1 MSAPQPEPANPLH
14 TMDLPWIPSGP
25 GNSFRPLRFDTASWS
40 ELMRVEPG
48 RAIPLHRH
56 TGPVH
61 AFNLSGTR
69 RILGSGELVGPG
81 DYVYEP
87 CGMVDGWEAVG
98 AEPCVIHLHIV
109 GAVEYLD
116 STGQVTAT
124 YDSASQRAA
133 YLAWCREN
141 GVAPAP
147 QVIEEA
153 AVTNALDDPSDTAR
167 KAW

>member
-1 MSAPQPEPANPLH
+1 MSAPVPEPANPLH
-14 TMDLPWIPSGP
+14 TMDMPWIPSGP
-25 GNSFRPLRFDTASWS
+25 GNSFRPLRFTTGGWS

-48 RAIPLHRH
+48 RGAPLHRH

-61 AFNLSGTR
+61 AFNLAGTR

-87 CGMVDGWEAVG
+87 GGMIDGWEAVG
-98 AEPCVIHLHIV
+98 DEPCVVHFNIV

-116 STGQVTAT
+116 DAGHVIAVA
-124 YDSASQRAA
+124 DSASQRAA
-133 YLAWCREN
+133 YLAWCREH

-147 QVIEEA
+147 QVVGDA
-153 AVTNALDDPSDTAR
+153 AA
-167 KAW
+167 

>member
-1 MSAPQPEPANPLH
+1 MSTPVPEPANPLR
-14 TMDLPWIPSGP
+14 TNDMPWIQTGP
-25 GNSFRPLRFDTASWS
+25 GKWFRPLRFSTAGWS

-48 RAIPLHRH
+48 RDVALHRH

-61 AFNLSGTR
+61 AFNLAGSR

-87 CGMVDGWEAVG
+87 GGMVDAWKAVG
-98 AEPCVIHLHIV
+98 DEPCVVHFNIV

-116 STGQVTAT
+116 GAGHVIAVA
-124 YDSASQRAA
+124 DAASQRAA
-133 YLAWCREN
+133 YLRWCRDQ

-147 QVIEEA
+147 QVIGEA
-153 AVTNALDDPSDTAR
+153 AG
-167 KAW
+167 